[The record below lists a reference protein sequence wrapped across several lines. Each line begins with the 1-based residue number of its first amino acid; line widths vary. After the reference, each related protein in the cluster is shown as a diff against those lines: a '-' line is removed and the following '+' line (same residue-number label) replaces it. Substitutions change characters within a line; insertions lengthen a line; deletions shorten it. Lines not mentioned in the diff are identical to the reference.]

1 MAICIKNQQGLQANS
16 NPPTEIMIQ
25 QEALVFLD
33 FFIFVLAPARQHKPF
48 FSLKLLNDL
57 IDCDVI
63 PYPPPPPIHFP
74 RAAGSAGGKA
84 ACTVCNDPLCD
95 ITWSIKPYS
104 RVDGHYYQSN

>member
-57 IDCDVI
+57 IDCD
-63 PYPPPPPIHFP
+63 P